1 MAELDAWFYRL
12 MGDVMGPVTSKTLKE
27 LASKGSIDFDTPVRK
42 GTDGDWVSAA
52 SIKGL
57 FAEPEVSPP
66 VAPTPPRPKS
76 TNKTET
82 TKAANVS
89 TRVLDSEPSEGMLPS
104 SLERLSFSF
113 VRVVMMLVASVATL
127 ALLWFLVLA
136 VLNLP
141 SVATSPSDPNL
152 YSNIKAKT
160 RIDASEASK
169 AKEQLGDAE
178 PVDSNLEF
186 IDGVPLRVP
195 KRLRG
200 IFTRS
205 TAKLIESTYLKLNSK
220 FVIPACEELQE
231 FLNQID
237 QDKDIKGAELERI
250 GMDMIFAFCR
260 EQVDRFDKIESQETA
275 RMASLIG
282 AWSGLTMAFVTLVAV
297 ILILVLLA
305 IERNTRSA

>member
-12 MGDVMGPVTSKTLKE
+12 MGDVIGPVTSRALRD
-27 LASKGSIDFDTPVRK
+27 LASKGTIDFDTPVRK

-76 TNKTET
+76 TNKPET
-82 TKAANVS
+82 TKATNVS
-89 TRVLDSEPSEGMLPS
+89 TRVIDAESSEGILPS

-113 VRVVMMLVASVATL
+113 VRVVMMLVASVASL

-141 SVATSPSDPNL
+141 YVGTGPSDPNL

-160 RIDASEASK
+160 RGNIPEANK
-169 AKEQLGDAE
+169 ANEQSGDAE
-178 PVDSNLEF
+178 PVDTNIVDIHGF
-186 IDGVPLRVP
+186 RLRIP
-195 KRLRG
+195 KRLKG
-200 IFTRS
+200 VFTS
-205 TAKLIESTYLKLNSK
+205 FTTEIIEATYLQLDRK
-220 FVIPACEELQE
+220 FLILACDELQE
-231 FLNQID
+231 FVEQID
-237 QDKDIKGAELERI
+237 QDKDLKGAELERI
-250 GMDMIFAFCR
+250 GKDMIFAFCR
-260 EQVDRFDKIESQETA
+260 EQVDRFKKIESQETA

-297 ILILVLLA
+297 ILVLVLLA